1 MARFSFW
8 KNAFVSCALLLGV
21 SFAGRQ
27 REIARNKGFHPR
39 AVEDFHEANLRAR
52 AEQANTKPKY
62 LNDNTKS
69 KLCANG
75 HDIKHQIV
83 TELQNSTWSLFLM
96 SHRASCLRCTVA

>member
-8 KNAFVSCALLLGV
+8 KNAFVLTALLLGG
-21 SFAGRQ
+21 SLAGRQ

-39 AVEDFHEANLRAR
+39 AVQDFHEANLRAR

-69 KLCANG
+69 KLCASDYTMNR
-75 HDIKHQIV
+75 QVV
-83 TELQNSTWSLFLM
+83 T
-96 SHRASCLRCTVA
+96 